1 MSTIKVNKIE
11 HTSTTDGGVSID
23 SSGNVTLPANTK
35 VGTQNLPSAGPLSNR
50 NLVINGAMRVAQRG
64 TSSTVSTYG
73 AVDRF
78 RPSFN
83 NVGVTQSQETLSSG
97 DPYNEGFRY
106 FNRYSNT
113 SVSSAASTYIEIF
126 TKIEAQDIAGSGWD
140 YSSTSSY
147 ITISFWVRSSLAGT
161 YYSVLRSLDGTNK
174 YYSKAF
180 TLSANTW
187 SKVTYSA
194 PGHSDLAFANDNG
207 EGLRV
212 HVIPYY
218 GTDYTDNS
226 VSTDTWF
233 TLSGGNHMPDYL
245 QNWANTA
252 SATFDITGVQLE
264 VGAVAT
270 PFEHRSYG
278 DELARCQRY
287 YQQIDG
293 TSAYTL
299 YGAGRAGS
307 ATNFRVPVF
316 LRTTMRAVPT
326 IGSSGNFTATGGGD
340 VTTISITHST
350 TDVVQLS
357 CAASGM
363 TTGQCISLNADNDT
377 TTQIN
382 FSAEL

>member
-287 YQQIDG
+287 YAIG
-293 TSAYTL
+293 ACILLTSIPDR
-299 YGAGRAGS
+299 YGV
-307 ATNFRVPVF
+307 NIHLPCDM
-316 LRTTMRAVPT
+316 RTVPT
-326 IGSSGNFTATGGGD
+326 ITSGSIDSGSGGTIGPLNDPDGGANSKRSFYQTANNSNT
-340 VTTISITHST
+340 
-350 TDVVQLS
+350 
-357 CAASGM
+357 SG
-363 TTGQCISLNADNDT
+363 SWWK
-377 TTQIN
+377 